1 MNQTARQARAMSRR
15 VPRDRVLYIE
25 LTEFIMNTDPVVRQG
40 EHSADIPNAGAPAP
54 AGAPLELIAASL
66 RRERRRTGLSL
77 TEVARRAGIAKST
90 LSQLE
95 SGTGNPSLETLW
107 AICVALDAPFS
118 RLLDPPRPRVQVIR
132 AGEGPTVSAAQADYQ
147 ATLLAAC
154 PPGARR
160 DVYRISAEP
169 GCARESQPHMPGVVE
184 HVVLSVGRALVG
196 VAGEP
201 VELGPGD
208 YVCYPA
214 DLPHV
219 FEALE
224 PGTRAVVVSEHI

>member
-15 VPRDRVLYIE
+15 VPPDRVLYIE
-25 LTEFIMNTDPVVRQG
+25 LTEFIMNTDPGVRQS
-40 EHSADIPNAGAPAP
+40 ERMDDIPNHAAGDAR
-54 AGAPLELIAASL
+54 GAPLELIAASL

-77 TEVARRAGIAKST
+77 TEVAGRAGIAKST

-118 RLLDPPRPRVQVIR
+118 RLLDPPRPQVQVIR
-132 AGEGPTVSAAQADYQ
+132 ADEGPTVAAASADYQ

-160 DVYRISAEP
+160 DVYRIAAEP
-169 GCARESQPHMPGVVE
+169 GQVRASDPHMPGVVE
-184 HVVLSVGRALVG
+184 HVVLSAGRALIG
-196 VAGEP
+196 VTGEP

-208 YVCYPA
+208 YICYPG
-214 DLPHV
+214 DVPHV

-224 PGTRAVVVSEHI
+224 PGTLAVLISEHT